1 MDDSETARLADAS
14 HSALRAE
21 LSSIRA
27 VLAERDARLS
37 DLADQFSEKDA
48 QLNDLAD
55 QLAERDAQLTER
67 DAQLAEQDKRLVEQA
82 ELIRD
87 LQDEIRRLKKL
98 PRRPDL
104 KPSGLGA
111 SGGGDTD
118 GSSSGSSGSGR
129 SGKDGKDRRK
139 GRGPRRRNPYLHR
152 REETVGLEGV
162 PAGAVHKGY
171 QDHTVRDIVFYGEE
185 VTYRCEVW
193 QFPDGSRHVAPLP
206 AGVAAGREQYGPGVK
221 ALVIMLYHQCQS
233 TVGRIAAMLN
243 AVGLDISER
252 QVGRFLNADAGGIVE
267 EQQEV
272 LRAGMET
279 AMWLNVDDTGA
290 RHKAVNGYCTA
301 VGNEFFAHFRSTG
314 SKSRLDFLEHL
325 CAGEEAYTI
334 NDAALDYMRTRKLSE
349 TVIARLAAHGQRRFG
364 DGDEWR
370 AHLEALGI
378 AGTKGPATIATEGAL
393 WGTICDGGRIAGTV
407 ILSDDA
413 GQFNVG
419 DLHALCWIHAE
430 RNIRKLDG
438 STPYQHE
445 RVDGVLDRVWKL
457 YRSLARY
464 RKHPTAL
471 RKRVME
477 TRFDQLFGTITGYA
491 SLDRL
496 IERLKK
502 NKDELLRVL
511 DHPETPLH
519 TNQIETDVRSHVTR
533 RKISFGTRSEAG
545 RAARD
550 GYLGA
555 LKTCNKL
562 RVSFWDY
569 LRNRLGVA
577 GAPEVPRLADLIR
590 QRAAT

>member
-87 LQDEIRRLKKL
+87 LQDEIKRLKKL

-171 QDHTVRDIVFYGEE
+171 QDHTVRDIVLYGEE

-206 AGVAAGREQYGPGVK
+206 PGVAAGREQYGPGVK

-243 AVGLDISER
+243 AGLIFCWRCANISVWLIVWGQR
-252 QVGRFLNADAGGIVE
+252 GSFRVFLATMGDWRRRFASDGRFRPRL
-267 EQQEV
+267 
-272 LRAGMET
+272 
-279 AMWLNVDDTGA
+279 TG
-290 RHKAVNGYCTA
+290 
-301 VGNEFFAHFRSTG
+301 
-314 SKSRLDFLEHL
+314 L
-325 CAGEEAYTI
+325 
-334 NDAALDYMRTRKLSE
+334 
-349 TVIARLAAHGQRRFG
+349 
-364 DGDEWR
+364 
-370 AHLEALGI
+370 
-378 AGTKGPATIATEGAL
+378 P
-393 WGTICDGGRIAGTV
+393 
-407 ILSDDA
+407 
-413 GQFNVG
+413 
-419 DLHALCWIHAE
+419 
-430 RNIRKLDG
+430 
-438 STPYQHE
+438 
-445 RVDGVLDRVWKL
+445 
-457 YRSLARY
+457 
-464 RKHPTAL
+464 
-471 RKRVME
+471 
-477 TRFDQLFGTITGYA
+477 
-491 SLDRL
+491 
-496 IERLKK
+496 
-502 NKDELLRVL
+502 
-511 DHPETPLH
+511 
-519 TNQIETDVRSHVTR
+519 
-533 RKISFGTRSEAG
+533 
-545 RAARD
+545 
-550 GYLGA
+550 
-555 LKTCNKL
+555 
-562 RVSFWDY
+562 
-569 LRNRLGVA
+569 GVA
-577 GAPEVPRLADLIR
+577 GQDVWP
-590 QRAAT
+590 